1 MTILLWGMVL
11 ALLIPI
17 AVVCRPSHVWDR
29 LAAFGSISSKVALI
43 ILVVAVL
50 RGDWMLGLVGGIAL
64 SAGNAGMLLLA
75 NLLRE
80 TEP

>member
-1 MTILLWGMVL
+1 MTLVLWGMVL

-17 AVVCRPSHVWDR
+17 AVVCRPSQVWER
-29 LAAFGSISSKVALI
+29 MAAFGSIASKVALM
-43 ILVVAVL
+43 ILVVAVN
-50 RGDWMLGLVGGIAL
+50 RGDWMLGLVGAITL

-80 TEP
+80 VEP

>member
-1 MTILLWGMVL
+1 VTVLIWGMLL

-17 AVVCRPSHVWDR
+17 AVVCRPCSVWDR
-29 LAAFGSISSKVALI
+29 LAAFGSIASKVSLI
-43 ILVVAVL
+43 ILVVSVL
-50 RGDWMLGLVGGIAL
+50 RNDWMLGLVGAISL

-80 TEP
+80 AE

>member
-1 MTILLWGMVL
+1 MTVLLWGMVL

-17 AVVCRPSHVWDR
+17 AVVLRPCGVWDR
-29 LAAFGSISSKVALI
+29 MAAFSSIASKVALI
-43 ILVVAVL
+43 TMVVGVL
-50 RGDWMLGLVGGIAL
+50 RGDWMLGLVGAISL

-80 TEP
+80 VEP

>member
-1 MTILLWGMVL
+1 MTLLLWGMVL

-17 AVVCRPSHVWDR
+17 AVVCRPCSVWDR
-29 LAAFGSISSKVALI
+29 MAAFGSIASKVALI
-43 ILVVAVL
+43 TMVVAVL
-50 RGDWMLGLVGGIAL
+50 RGDMMLALVGAISL

-80 TEP
+80 VER

>member
-1 MTILLWGMVL
+1 MTVLIWGMLL

-17 AVVCRPSHVWDR
+17 AVVCQPCGIWERM
-29 LAAFGSISSKVALI
+29 AAFSSIATKVSLI
-43 ILVVAVL
+43 MMVVAVL
-50 RGDWMLGLVGGIAL
+50 RDDWMLGLVGAISL

-80 TEP
+80 VER